1 MRLQVRPPTG
11 VVDPVQHPHPLRAQQ
26 DRREQKDSH
35 GTGGRSGNAALAV
48 EVHGGTIVGANPW
61 TRAAINPVLHFLA
74 PVLSKRFHVAQASHF
89 DFR

>member
-1 MRLQVRPPTG
+1 MRLQMGLPTG

-26 DRREQKDSH
+26 RRGEHKDSRDA
-35 GTGGRSGNAALAV
+35 GGRSGGAAEAG
-48 EVHGGTIVGANPW
+48 EVHAGLIVGANPW
-61 TRAAINPVLHFLA
+61 TRSAITLVLHFLA